1 MDVEGFEEWYVA
13 CRAHIVAGLWA
24 LGASRPVAED
34 CADEAFARA
43 LARWPR
49 VRSMEHPRRWVHTVA
64 LNHYRRTMR
73 RRHLEARLL
82 RRVPRPEVHEPLPT
96 DDGLWAAVRA
106 LPERQRLAVAL
117 RYVGD
122 MTEDDVASVMGVTR
136 GTVASTLAD
145 ARRRLAAELRPEEP
159 PAEPSHG

>member
-13 CRAHIVAGLWA
+13 CRAHVVAGLWTV
-24 LGASRPVAED
+24 GASRTVAED

-64 LNHYRRTMR
+64 VNHYWRTMR
-73 RRHLEARLL
+73 RRNMESRLM
-82 RRVPRPEVHEPLPT
+82 RRMPRSEEHESLPV
-96 DDGLWAAVRA
+96 DDGLWTAVRM

-122 MTEDDVASVMGVTR
+122 MTEDDVAIVMGITR

-145 ARRRLAAELRPEEP
+145 ARRRLAAELRAEEP
-159 PAEPSHG
+159 PAEPRRG